1 MSSRSPT
8 GVMVRTYRPPES
20 SSSGGQQA
28 GAMEVGAE
36 TEPSEGRGHFSPG
49 SGRCGWGLGRAVG
62 RVGARGC
69 AVPTG
74 AGDVESHALCPGA
87 VARQR
92 GCPHPGRVVPGGQ
105 QGQVDAPKLGI
116 SEAGHTQHCGLLR
129 ATQNSWLGGGCGRQ
143 VGLAPGGSSRAPTS
157 PRRRYLISYLRM
169 RPLGSDGS
177 SQRRRTL
184 LLLAASQATFPGIP
198 SASPVGEGVR
208 QLSHRHR
215 HMLQCDSLSTT
226 DPIQQW
232 SGYNAA

>member
-1 MSSRSPT
+1 M
-8 GVMVRTYRPPES
+8 MVRTYRPPES

-143 VGLAPGGSSRAPTS
+143 VGLAPGEGGVFQGT
-157 PRRRYLISYLRM
+157 YL
-169 RPLGSDGS
+169 P
-177 SQRRRTL
+177 Q
-184 LLLAASQATFPGIP
+184 AAVLDFILEDEAI
-198 SASPVGEGVR
+198 GVR
-208 QLSHRHR
+208 RLKPAQEDTALAGRLPGHLPWDTIGLSCGRGR
-215 HMLQCDSLSTT
+215 Q
-226 DPIQQW
+226 
-232 SGYNAA
+232 AAQPQAPSHAAM